1 MKRDMNNAQIKLL
14 ILFVVSLILSFSASH
29 ACRCTEISTASQ
41 TAPADANQLES
52 ILTELKQRTTN
63 LQFYQAQVEYIFR
76 QPLLESKTLRKGI
89 LYYARFDKKSRLRL
103 NFTTLK
109 QDDEKEQKYLE
120 HFIFDGIWLT
130 HIDYQ
135 IKSVQRRQLAE
146 PNEPVD
152 AFDLAS
158 RNLPIVG
165 FAKVENLRKQFEID
179 LVSQKS
185 TEQTP
190 TIQLHLKTKANSVYR
205 DDYTFIDFWIDR
217 KTMLPA
223 KVIAVT
229 TEEDVYEIKLLQP
242 KVNQKIDK
250 EIFDFKIPGGFGEP
264 EIIPLKQNKVQK

>member
-1 MKRDMNNAQIKLL
+1 MNNAQIKLL
-14 ILFVVSLILSFSASH
+14 VLSVVSLILSVSASR
-29 ACRCTEISTASQ
+29 ACRSTEISTAGQ
-41 TAPADANQLES
+41 TEPADANQLEA
-52 ILTELKQRTTN
+52 ILTKLKQKTTD
-63 LQFYQAQVEYIFR
+63 LQSYQAQVEYIFR
-76 QPLLESKTLRKGI
+76 QPLLESKTLRKGV

-146 PNEPVD
+146 PNEPID

-179 LVSQKS
+179 LVPQGL
-185 TEQTP
+185 TEQTS
-190 TIQLHLKTKANSVYR
+190 TIQLHLKTKADSVYR
-205 DDYTFIDFWIDR
+205 NDYTFIDFWIDR
-217 KTMLPA
+217 KSMLPA

-229 TEEDVYEIKLLQP
+229 TEEDIYEISLLQP
-242 KVNQKIDK
+242 KVNKKIFP

-264 EIIPLKQNKVQK
+264 EIIPLKQNKATK